1 MFPIEPVRLR
11 TSLGFTQHM
20 LCNWCHAC
28 FLHGT
33 RCFWITKRMARS
45 CMQCRNFLVVREMV
59 RTPFVFVVLRD
70 LGVQKLDTLMISFP
84 VTPPASIET
93 NKNLGKTAIMDV
105 EKVKVGSILSLL
117 KIFLLKIYQ
126 QTFSSRNTSTDSN
139 LGNLRFYCN
148 RGIAPYSLNKVF
160 NQSYFNSLH
169 VLIWHIAHEP

>member
-1 MFPIEPVRLR
+1 
-11 TSLGFTQHM
+11 
-20 LCNWCHAC
+20 
-28 FLHGT
+28 
-33 RCFWITKRMARS
+33 
-45 CMQCRNFLVVREMV
+45 MQCRNFLVVREMV

-117 KIFLLKIYQ
+117 KIYQ

-169 VLIWHIAHEP
+169 VLI